1 MNAETEDTAADIAWM
16 RRLAEEGGDAPM
28 QGASILFIA
37 GVLFAGASLFHWAAI
52 TGVLSLQPESLWIG
66 WLAATLLFFV
76 ALIVTLTRL
85 KRQPGVVTSA
95 NRATGIAWSAM
106 GWGIFAL
113 FVSLSVVGYRLGGE
127 AANALFGLVPSIILV
142 FYGIGWSVSA
152 VMHRLRPLWILSLGS
167 YAAAPALA
175 AFTGSAT
182 QYLAYAAALLL
193 LMALPGFLLM
203 RQAKRA

>member
-1 MNAETEDTAADIAWM
+1 MNADSEDTAADIAWM
-16 RRLAEEGGDAPM
+16 RRLAEEGGEAPM

-37 GVLFAGASLFHWAAI
+37 GLLFAGASVFHWAATSGALPI
-52 TGVLSLQPESLWIG
+52 APDALWIG
-66 WLAATLLFFV
+66 WVVATGLFFV

-85 KRQPGVVTSA
+85 KRQPGIVTSA

-106 GWGIFAL
+106 GWGIFAMFL
-113 FVSLSVVGYRLGGE
+113 SLSVIGFRLGEE

-175 AFTGSAT
+175 AFTGSPT